1 MPFIDSKVTVKMSD
15 DQKETLKSS
24 LGQAITTMN
33 KTESYLMVGIND
45 GYDLFMGGKK
55 LDKGAYVEVSVFGDV
70 TPKACDAMTGKIC
83 DIFADVLGIPGNAVY
98 VTYQNIHTPWLDK
111 IMVAITSL
119 GNAGILWIVMAA
131 VLLIIPRTR
140 KVGICMAI
148 ALVLDLLMTN
158 CLLKNLVART
168 RPYDV
173 ANFTDLIVKKPKDYS
188 FPSGHTAASFAAV
201 TALFMSRKKL
211 LGAISCVIAILI
223 AFSRMYLYVHFPTDI
238 IGGIVV
244 GVAAGV
250 AAGFILRAID
260 K

>member
-1 MPFIDSKVTVKMSD
+1 MM
-15 DQKETLKSS
+15 
-24 LGQAITTMN
+24 
-33 KTESYLMVGIND
+33 
-45 GYDLFMGGKK
+45 
-55 LDKGAYVEVSVFGDV
+55 DV
-70 TPKACDAMTGKIC
+70 IMTG
-83 DIFADVLGIPGNAVY
+83 ALLANAGESAHVLTSALEKSWEISVLDSL
-98 VTYQNIHTPWLDK
+98 QNIHTPWLDK

-131 VLLIIPRTR
+131 VLLIIPKTR
-140 KVGICMAI
+140 KAGLCMAI
-148 ALVLDLLMTN
+148 ALILDLLITN

-173 ANFTDLIVKKPKDYS
+173 ADFTDLIVKKPTDYS

-250 AAGFILRAID
+250 AAGLILKAID
-260 K
+260 KKLSARAAGTDIERQ